1 MMDKQEIL
9 ASWTNSSGGFG
20 QVEVWDEAAAGYA
33 ERAIP
38 TFEDDPFLRMMAD
51 QAALS
56 PDMTVLDI
64 GCGAGLYSI
73 AIAPLV
79 RKVVGCDISPKMI
92 EAARAKAA
100 EVAAMRAEGSAAE
113 VPAACTKLT
122 EVSESCSTGAH
133 ATNAHPAPTTNTEF
147 ICGDF
152 ADLTF
157 DEPFDVVFA
166 HFTPAL
172 GSGAAFEK
180 MMSLAKRWCFVATPT
195 RRTDPVL
202 EECRELAGIAPT
214 TDARDQ
220 NLLNTFALAWLSGKT
235 PTVQHYEDVWLDER
249 TLEDAQHIY
258 SEHLVATDLSP
269 DQKRIVRDYL
279 AKIARDGKVFER
291 IETTVVMLGWEM

>member
-1 MMDKQEIL
+1 MLNKEDIL
-9 ASWTNSSGGFG
+9 ASWTNSAGGFG

-33 ERAIP
+33 AREIP

-51 QAALS
+51 QAAFS
-56 PDMTVLDI
+56 IDMTVLDI

-73 AIAPLV
+73 AVAPLV

-100 EVAAMRAEGSAAE
+100 EVAAMHAEEPAAE
-113 VPAACTKLT
+113 VAAP
-122 EVSESCSTGAH
+122 GA
-133 ATNAHPAPTTNTEF
+133 NAHTTLANNTEF

-180 MMSLAKRWCFVATPT
+180 MMSLAKRWCFVAMPT

-202 EECRELAGIAPT
+202 EACRDLVGIAPAA
-214 TDARDQ
+214 DARDQ

-249 TLEDAQHIY
+249 TLEDAQRIY

-269 DQKRIVRDYL
+269 AQKQTVCDYL
-279 AKIARDGKVFER
+279 ASIARDGKVFER
-291 IETTVVMLGWEM
+291 IETTVVMLAWEM

>member
-1 MMDKQEIL
+1 MDKQEIL

-100 EVAAMRAEGSAAE
+100 S
-113 VPAACTKLT
+113 
-122 EVSESCSTGAH
+122 
-133 ATNAHPAPTTNTEF
+133 TTNTEF

-157 DEPFDVVFA
+157 EEPFDVVFA

-202 EECRELAGIAPT
+202 EECRELVGIAPT

-249 TLEDAQHIY
+249 TLEDAQRIY

-269 DQKRIVRDYL
+269 DQKQIVRDYL